1 MTRESTHANLLDSA
15 QAIVMRQGFT
25 ATTVDQVIER
35 AGVTKG
41 AFFYHFPTKEALAH
55 ALVTRWAERDR
66 ALLDTVMARAE
77 TLAREPAQRVLLL
90 VGLLA
95 EAADAAPEEDPGCL
109 YASFCYEAKLLD
121 DVVRTVIL
129 DSFGYWHEH
138 LTPWFDAALRAQPPR
153 IDGIDAHALLTLL
166 DTVLEGGLVMARIH
180 GDSRELGAQLRQYRN
195 YLELLF
201 TG

>member
-121 DVVRTVIL
+121 DFVRTVIL

-180 GDSRELGAQLRQYRN
+180 GDSRELGAQLRQYRT